1 MRFRV
6 LGPVCLEPRTPSAPK
21 QRAVLATLLVRAGA
35 VVPAGALFDELWPD
49 GPPRT
54 AATTLQVYVSHL
66 RKALTQGG
74 HGRGPLET
82 RPPGYLLRVEPG
94 ELDLRRFEELLS
106 RGRAAF
112 GACDFAAASRELTEA
127 LALWSGPALSG
138 VPQGEVLTAT
148 AVRLDELRFEALELR
163 IEADL
168 RLGRHHEVTGELMEL
183 ARAHPLREQLHCQ
196 LMEALRRAGRTTDAL
211 RAYRA
216 VHRSLHE
223 ELGVTPGPALMRLH
237 ARVLSSHASEPGSG
251 AATAAAVVAAPIGR
265 PRAGS
270 RRASGGPL
278 PDVRVSRAHRRS
290 P

>member
-74 HGRGPLET
+74 QGRGPLET

-138 VPQGEVLTAT
+138 VPQGEVLTAA

-223 ELGVTPGPALMRLH
+223 ELGVTPGPALVRLH

>member
-138 VPQGEVLTAT
+138 VPQGEVLTAA

-223 ELGVTPGPALMRLH
+223 ELGVTPGPALVRLH

-251 AATAAAVVAAPIGR
+251 AAAAAAVVAAPIGR

>member
-74 HGRGPLET
+74 HARGPLET

-94 ELDLRRFEELLS
+94 ELDLRLFEELLS

-112 GACDFAAASRELTEA
+112 GACDFAAASGELTEA

-138 VPQGEVLTAT
+138 VPQGEVLTAA

-223 ELGVTPGPALMRLH
+223 ELGVTPGLALVRLH

>member
-138 VPQGEVLTAT
+138 VPQGEVLTAA

>member
-74 HGRGPLET
+74 QGRGPLET

-94 ELDLRRFEELLS
+94 ELDLRLFEGLLS

-112 GACDFAAASRELTEA
+112 GACDFAAASGELTEA

-138 VPQGEVLTAT
+138 VPQGEVLTAA

-223 ELGVTPGPALMRLH
+223 ELGVTPGPALVRLH

>member
-94 ELDLRRFEELLS
+94 ELDLRLFEELLS

-223 ELGVTPGPALMRLH
+223 ELGVTPGLALVRLH

>member
-35 VVPAGALFDELWPD
+35 VVPAGALFDELWPE

-74 HGRGPLET
+74 RGRGPLET

-94 ELDLRRFEELLS
+94 ELDLRRFEELLA

-112 GACDFAAASRELTEA
+112 GACDFVAASGTLGDA
-127 LALWSGPALSG
+127 LALWNGPALSG
-138 VPQGEVLTAT
+138 VPQGEALTAA
-148 AVRLDELRFEALELR
+148 AVRLDELRLEALELR

-183 ARAHPLREQLHCQ
+183 ARAHPLRERLHCH

-216 VHRSLHE
+216 VHRSLHD
-223 ELGVTPGPALMRLH
+223 ELGVPPGPALVRLH
-237 ARVLSSHASEPGSG
+237 ARVLSAHTSEPVTVG
-251 AATAAAVVAAPIGR
+251 ATAAAVAAAPIGR

-278 PDVRVSRAHRRS
+278 PDGRGSRAHRRS

>member
-74 HGRGPLET
+74 QGRGPLET

-94 ELDLRRFEELLS
+94 ELDLRLFEELLS

-138 VPQGEVLTAT
+138 VPQGEVLTAA

-223 ELGVTPGPALMRLH
+223 ELGVTPGPALVRLH

>member
-94 ELDLRRFEELLS
+94 ELDLRLFEELLS

-138 VPQGEVLTAT
+138 VPQGEVLTAA

-223 ELGVTPGPALMRLH
+223 ELGVTPGPALVRLH

>member
-74 HGRGPLET
+74 HSRGPLET

-106 RGRAAF
+106 HGRAAF
-112 GACDFAAASRELTEA
+112 RACDFVAASGELTRA

-138 VPQGEVLTAT
+138 VPQGEVLTAA
-148 AVRLDELRFEALELR
+148 AVRLDELRLEALELR

-216 VHRSLHE
+216 VHRSLHD
-223 ELGVTPGPALMRLH
+223 ELGVTPGPALVRQH
-237 ARVLSSHASEPGSG
+237 ARVLSAHASEPVTAG
-251 AATAAAVVAAPIGR
+251 ATAAAVAAAPIGR

>member
-138 VPQGEVLTAT
+138 VPQGEVLTAA

-223 ELGVTPGPALMRLH
+223 ELGVTPGPALVRLH

>member
-1 MRFRV
+1 
-6 LGPVCLEPRTPSAPK
+6 
-21 QRAVLATLLVRAGA
+21 VLATLLVRAGA

-112 GACDFAAASRELTEA
+112 GACDFAAASGELTEA

-138 VPQGEVLTAT
+138 VPQGEVLTAA

-223 ELGVTPGPALMRLH
+223 ELGVTPGPALVRLH
-237 ARVLSSHASEPGSG
+237 ARVLSSHASEPVTG

>member
-66 RKALTQGG
+66 RKALTQAGQ
-74 HGRGPLET
+74 GRGPLET
-82 RPPGYLLRVEPG
+82 RPPGYLLRVGPG

-138 VPQGEVLTAT
+138 VPQGEVLTAA

-216 VHRSLHE
+216 VHRSLHD

-237 ARVLSSHASEPGSG
+237 ARVLSAHASEPVTG

>member
-112 GACDFAAASRELTEA
+112 GACDFAAASGELTEA

-138 VPQGEVLTAT
+138 VPQGEVLTAA

>member
-94 ELDLRRFEELLS
+94 ELDLRLFEELLS

-138 VPQGEVLTAT
+138 VPQGEVLTAA